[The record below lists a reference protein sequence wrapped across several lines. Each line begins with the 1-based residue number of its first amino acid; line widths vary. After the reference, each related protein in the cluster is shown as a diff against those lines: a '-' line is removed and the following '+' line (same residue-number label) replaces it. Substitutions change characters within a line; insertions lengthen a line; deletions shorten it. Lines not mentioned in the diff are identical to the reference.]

1 MNIASGQQSVYL
13 ILQDLSKNNYIEN
26 RNFNFLVEKIF
37 QIAHTY
43 IRHNR
48 TRIPSFILDGGS
60 KQDLAI
66 EAISVF
72 FIKNKNNFYPIS
84 NSFDTWVPN
93 ITNED
98 ETLFFLYKIISLRV
112 EQFITKSLKEA
123 DPVTA
128 KILDSLKYLIKKNGY
143 QKKKYFGQKF
153 ICNSTSNNLDRH
165 LVTAIELENLPSS
178 YFQNTDKIFE
188 NIFNYFGK
196 DSESN
201 TAIPL
206 NLLATRIKSIRSFLD
221 TNDFKNDNV
230 ESLIFVDDV
239 IASGYNLAYS
249 ILINSYFK
257 KGKISEIEVEAYNKT
272 LQDLAEDLKN
282 GGINPGLFKYFK
294 KNMNSISEE
303 IYLKKY
309 HNKLEYLLKIMRTKI
324 KDILEKSQ
332 LAY

>member
-1 MNIASGQQSVYL
+1 MNNASEQQSVYL

-48 TRIPSFILDGGS
+48 TRIPSFVLEGGS

-72 FIKNKNNFYPIS
+72 FIKNKNNYYPIS

-98 ETLFFLYKIISLRV
+98 ETLFFLYKITSRRV

-165 LVTAIELENLPSS
+165 LVTAIELENLPSH
-178 YFQNTDKIFE
+178 YFQNTDKACE
-188 NIFNYFGK
+188 NIFNYFEK
-196 DSESN
+196 DLESY

-206 NLLATRIKSIRSFLD
+206 NLLAARIKLIRSSFD
-221 TNDFKNDNV
+221 TKELNNETI
-230 ESLIFVDDV
+230 ESSIFVDDV
-239 IASGYNLAYS
+239 ISSGYNLAYS

-257 KGKISEIEVEAYNKT
+257 KGKISEIEVEAYNET
-272 LQDLAEDLKN
+272 LHDLAKDLKN

-294 KNMNSISEE
+294 KHMTSISED

-309 HNKLEYLLKIMRTKI
+309 HNRLEYLLKVMRTKI